1 MQVSKSIYFLFLFGG
16 CIFYHKAHAQTYT
29 PDQLKDS
36 AAKNYRPLAIKDW
49 QVREKNAK
57 INEDKIK
64 RYPSA
69 TLNAG
74 YQYNFILGELSVP
87 AGAIGKIPTS
97 PTTAVLLP
105 NVDTSFHIGEHHN
118 YNAGITFYQPLT
130 QQAKIR
136 TGLQVG
142 ATDVLLAEKDKQ
154 KLVLQ
159 VNQAI
164 DKLYYG
170 ILITQKQLEEAGA
183 KLALAKSKL
192 EDVDNALLAG
202 KTLEANREGL
212 LANIA
217 DEEQNILKLT
227 LQKQDYLGDLQ
238 TLTGIETSNIQL
250 QEAGFNESA
259 AGNAETYKNRAATAN
274 PDLQIAGLN
283 KTKAELG
290 IKATRQ
296 SNVPDVGLV
305 AGYAYQTG
313 NPILPPNNPFV
324 GLNLKWDFQSLFTN
338 KELMRQRQYQLKQ
351 AEENI
356 LYTQEQLAND
366 IDKAY
371 RKLIQS
377 QALIAVAKKAVAYR
391 RAELKIQ
398 EDKQAAGFNIQTDI
412 LTTKASLA
420 KAEADSYGAQLQ
432 YLLALSEMKLL
443 TGE

>member
-1 MQVSKSIYFLFLFGG
+1 MQASKLIYCLFLFGVF
-16 CIFYHKAHAQTYT
+16 IFYQKAWAQTYT

-49 QVREKNAK
+49 QAKEKGAK
-57 INEDKIK
+57 INEDKIR

-74 YQYNFILGELSVP
+74 YQYNFVLSQMTVP

-130 QQAKIR
+130 QQAKIK
-136 TGLQVG
+136 TGLQAG
-142 ATDVLLAEKDKQ
+142 ATDMLLAEKDKQ
-154 KLVLQ
+154 KLLLQ

-170 ILITQKQLEEAGA
+170 ILITQKQQEEAEA

-192 EDVDNALLAG
+192 ADVDNALLAG
-202 KTLEANREGL
+202 KILEANRVGL
-212 LANIA
+212 LANMA

-238 TLTGIETSNIQL
+238 TLTGIEAGSIQL
-250 QEAGFNESA
+250 QEADFNEFT
-259 AGNAETYKNRAATAN
+259 AGNAEAYKNLAATAN

-290 IKATRQ
+290 IKAVKQ

-305 AGYAYQTG
+305 AGYSYQAG
-313 NPILPPNNPFV
+313 NPILPANNPFV
-324 GLNLKWDFQSLFTN
+324 GLNLKWDLQSLFTN

-356 LYTQEQLAND
+356 VYTQEQLVNNVN
-366 IDKAY
+366 KAY
-371 RKLIQS
+371 RKIIQS

-398 EDKQAAGFNIQTDI
+398 EDKQAAGFNIRTDI